1 MKASELEIPSQPPTN
16 EERREAKKIRF
27 NYMVYILVCEYN
39 MAE

>member
-1 MKASELEIPSQPPTN
+1 MKVSELETHHNPN

-27 NYMVYILVCEYN
+27 NYMVYILECEYN